1 MRVGSRL
8 TDLKPQP
15 GMPMAWRTK
24 STSWAKKMK
33 KKTKKL
39 KELSLLQGEKVG
51 RAGELGLEEQIVGV
65 HSNFPITPAPQLTGK
80 LYTWGGTSRRRSRE

>member
-1 MRVGSRL
+1 MRVDGSL
-8 TDLKPQP
+8 TDLNPQP

-39 KELSLLQGEKVG
+39 NELSLLQEEKAGKV
-51 RAGELGLEEQIVGV
+51 GELGMEEWTVGV
-65 HSNFPITPAPQLTGK
+65 H
-80 LYTWGGTSRRRSRE
+80 

>member
-1 MRVGSRL
+1 MRVDGSL
-8 TDLKPQP
+8 TDLNPQP

-39 KELSLLQGEKVG
+39 NELSLLQGEK
-51 RAGELGLEEQIVGV
+51 
-65 HSNFPITPAPQLTGK
+65 
-80 LYTWGGTSRRRSRE
+80 WGGEEKN